1 VAARD
6 FRGKVL
12 VVTGG
17 ASGLGR
23 AIALRFAKS
32 GARVVAL
39 DRDQAQIDSF
49 ASELAALCADSLCM
63 TVDVTDAP
71 ACDEAIAAAV
81 ARFGNI
87 DVLVNN
93 AGISHRS
100 GFAATKPEV
109 IRRVVEVNFFGAVNC
124 THAALPHLLASRGVI
139 VAISSVAGF
148 APLIGRTAYA
158 ASKHALHGFFESLRT
173 EVAPAG
179 VDVVMICPS
188 FVATGIDRHAL
199 GADGRPVRHAQVV
212 VGERATPEAVADRI
226 FGAASR
232 GEPLVLIGR
241 TAKLAWWVSR
251 LAPRYYERAVAKRL
265 RAEID
270 DDRSGS

>member
-1 VAARD
+1 VRD
-6 FRGKVL
+6 FRGKVA

-23 AIALRFAKS
+23 AIALRFAEA
-32 GARVVAL
+32 GARIVAL
-39 DRDQAQIDSF
+39 DRDQAQVDAF
-49 ASELAALCADSLCM
+49 TNELRSIGADAVCLP
-63 TVDVTDAP
+63 VDVTDAA
-71 ACDEAIAAAV
+71 ACDAAIAAAA
-81 ARFGNI
+81 ARFGSI

-124 THAALPHLLASRGVI
+124 THAALPHLVASRGVI

-148 APLIGRTAYA
+148 APLIGRTGYA

-179 VDVVMICPS
+179 VDVVIICPS

-199 GADGRPVRHAQVV
+199 GADGQPVRHAQVV
-212 VGERATPEAVADRI
+212 LGERATPEAAAERI
-226 FGAASR
+226 FVAAGR
-232 GEPLVLIGR
+232 AEALVLIGR

-251 LAPRYYERAVAKRL
+251 LAPRYYERAMAKKL
-265 RAEID
+265 RAEIED
-270 DDRSGS
+270 GGAS